1 MIRPGRQFL
10 SLASLTALEAIRQPI
25 FLLLVSANVVCTALV
40 PMMLMH
46 HFGEEGKLARD
57 SGLALQ
63 FVFGVLVTGYAASSS
78 LAREMRKG
86 TASAVLSKPVGRD
99 LFFLAKFAG
108 VVVVVAA
115 FSLCSVTAT
124 LLAERISEKFV
135 SSRTAFMYVT
145 DMRTGTFLLCAPLVA
160 CLVAG
165 VLNYLFRSPFESTAS
180 GLLIVTVLGVFF
192 SSGFFD
198 RAGRLAPFAFE
209 VDWRILPAGLL
220 VALALVVLAAIAL
233 GLSTRFRA
241 FPTLSICAAVFL
253 LGLMSDYLFGRRA
266 DASPLA
272 EILYRVV
279 PNWQHFW
286 VSDALTGGGTI
297 PGKYVLTVSLYAA
310 LCCAG
315 ILLLGL
321 CSFRR
326 AETE

>member
-1 MIRPGRQFL
+1 VIRSARQFL
-10 SLASLTALEAIRQPI
+10 SLASLTSLEAIRQPI

-40 PMMLMH
+40 PMVLMH

-63 FVFGVLVTGYAASSS
+63 FVFGLLITGYAASSS

-86 TASAVLSKPVGRD
+86 TASAVLSKPVSRD

-108 VVVVVAA
+108 IAVIVLA
-115 FSLCSVTAT
+115 FSTCSVAAT

-135 SSRTAFMYVT
+135 SSRPAFLYVT
-145 DMRTGTFLLCAPLVA
+145 DVRTGALLLAAPAVA

-165 VLNYLFRSPFESTAS
+165 ALNFFFRSPFESTAF
-180 GLLIVTVLGVFF
+180 GLLLATVLGVFF

-198 RAGRLAPFAFE
+198 RAGRIAPFAFE
-209 VDWRILPAGLL
+209 VDWRILPAGVL
-220 VALALVVLAAIAL
+220 VTLALLVLAAVAL
-233 GLSTRFRA
+233 GLSTRFRT
-241 FPTLSICAAVFL
+241 FPTLSICAALFF
-253 LGLMSDYLFGRRA
+253 LGLVSDYLLGRRA
-266 DASPLA
+266 DTSLLA
-272 EILYRVV
+272 KGLYRAV

-297 PGKYVLTVSLYAA
+297 PVEYVLSAGLYAG

-315 ILLLGL
+315 VLFLGL
-321 CSFRR
+321 WSFHR